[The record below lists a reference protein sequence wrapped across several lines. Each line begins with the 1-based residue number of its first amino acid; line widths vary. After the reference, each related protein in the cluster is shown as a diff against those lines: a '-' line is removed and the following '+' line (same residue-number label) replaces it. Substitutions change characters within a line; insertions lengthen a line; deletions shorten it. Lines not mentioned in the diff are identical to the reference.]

1 MNKYEL
7 TDNVIHVNGTVLH
20 RIRALRDIPRYHVK
34 AGDLGGLVE
43 METNLT
49 QFGDAWVADNA
60 IVFGNAVVRDN
71 AKIYGHACVSGSAR
85 VSGNALVSDIA
96 LVCGNAWVS
105 GHAEVHCDENV
116 TENIS

>member
-7 TDNVIHVNGTVLH
+7 TDNVIHVNGIILH

-60 IVFGNAVVRDN
+60 IVFGNTIVRDN
-71 AKIYGHACVSGSAR
+71 AKIYGHACVSG
-85 VSGNALVSDIA
+85 NALVSDIA
-96 LVCGNAWVS
+96 IVCGSAIVS
-105 GHAEVHCDENV
+105 GNAMVYGDENV
-116 TENIS
+116 TKNIS